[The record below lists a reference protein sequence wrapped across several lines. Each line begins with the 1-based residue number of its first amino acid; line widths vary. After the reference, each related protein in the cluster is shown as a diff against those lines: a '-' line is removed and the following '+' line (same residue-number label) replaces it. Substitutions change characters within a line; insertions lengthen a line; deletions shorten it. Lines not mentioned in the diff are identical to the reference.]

1 MPYWCLVLR
10 FHIFF
15 FSSRRRHTRF
25 KCDWSSDVCSSDLKE
40 VQRDRTQDQFFA
52 PDVMKTSEHGFPTH
66 RLGGARFRFHLYPP
80 PPPPPPP
87 PRPHPHRPPP
97 RRPPPTP
104 TDHPPP
110 QPAAHRRPPP
120 APRRPHTHAH
130 A

>member
-66 RLGGARFRFHLYPP
+66 RLGSARFRLHLYLQG
-80 PPPPPPP
+80 
-87 PRPHPHRPPP
+87 REGSGSRGNGGKSVHGGGTARS
-97 RRPPPTP
+97 RI
-104 TDHPPP
+104 D
-110 QPAAHRRPPP
+110 QPSQQWAGDAGRLIEAGGPG
-120 APRRPHTHAH
+120 
-130 A
+130 